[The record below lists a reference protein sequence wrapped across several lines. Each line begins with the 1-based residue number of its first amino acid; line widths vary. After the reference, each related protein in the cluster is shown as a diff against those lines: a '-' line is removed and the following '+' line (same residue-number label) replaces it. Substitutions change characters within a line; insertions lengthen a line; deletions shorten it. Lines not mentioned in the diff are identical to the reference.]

1 MPALLKRFFI
11 WGPSAVLGTLLL
23 AAVLVATSPPVL
35 AAGGGDGHGGGDD
48 GGGHGAPA
56 AEAGNRPDKQANRP
70 RADAANVG
78 GTYMQLNAL
87 WLPILKNRRMRY
99 QAITVRLMPR
109 PDRRAAACMKAP
121 WAQEAVL
128 FELNEAPL
136 ALDDLADVEHNTGLQ
151 DRILNRIH
159 THIGEDLYSGVS
171 LLSGIHEPDM
181 PERELSFMCH

>member
-1 MPALLKRFFI
+1 MPALLKRFFVR
-11 WGPSAVLGTLLL
+11 GPSVVLGTLLL
-23 AAVLVATSPPVL
+23 AAALVATSHPAL
-35 AAGGGDGHGGGDD
+35 AAGGGGHGGGDD

-56 AEAGNRPDKQANRP
+56 AEAGNRPDKQSNRP
-70 RADAANVG
+70 RADAADVG

-87 WLPILKNRRMRY
+87 WLPIVKSRRMRY

-109 PDRRAAACMKAP
+109 PDRRAAACMRAP

-128 FELNEAPL
+128 FELNKAPL
-136 ALDDLADVEHNTGLQ
+136 TLDDLADMEHNTDLAN
-151 DRILNRIH
+151 RLLNRIH

-181 PERELSFMCH
+181 AERELSFMCH